1 VVGALEGVRVLEFS
15 QIIAAPFCGMLLADM
30 GAEVIKVE
38 PPEGEPWRLFAQFI
52 PLESKTFI
60 SLNRGKKSL
69 PLDITTTEG
78 QRIVHKLIPEIDV
91 VIVNYRPDVPYRCGI
106 DYETLSAI
114 NPRLIYCENT
124 AFGRQG
130 PDSYR
135 PGYDIIIQA
144 MSGLMASENKV
155 LNGVPQVISAT
166 AVADYATGIMMA
178 YGITAA
184 LLAREKTGKGQ
195 KVEAALLATALAVQT
210 SAFTYI
216 DSYDTAWQ
224 PQFMAD
230 LQAAREQGASWEELA
245 DLRLGAM
252 PTQAVGNIYYRTYKT
267 KDSYLAVG
275 CLSLSLRRKLANVL
289 QIDDP
294 RLQDPNL
301 DLTDSDVRARLT
313 TLMEEV
319 EALFET
325 RPTAEWLKLLDA
337 AGVPSGPVRFVQE
350 LFDDPQVLANGFVA
364 ELEHPLAGRLRMV
377 GPTLKMSE
385 TPAEVR
391 ASSPPLGADTDA
403 ILAGLG
409 YSTAEVDE
417 LRARGVTR

>member
-1 VVGALEGVRVLEFS
+1 
-15 QIIAAPFCGMLLADM
+15 
-30 GAEVIKVE
+30 
-38 PPEGEPWRLFAQFI
+38 
-52 PLESKTFI
+52 
-60 SLNRGKKSL
+60 
-69 PLDITTTEG
+69 
-78 QRIVHKLIPEIDV
+78 
-91 VIVNYRPDVPYRCGI
+91 
-106 DYETLSAI
+106 
-114 NPRLIYCENT
+114 
-124 AFGRQG
+124 
-130 PDSYR
+130 
-135 PGYDIIIQA
+135 
-144 MSGLMASENKV
+144 
-155 LNGVPQVISAT
+155 
-166 AVADYATGIMMA
+166 MA

-224 PQFMAD
+224 PQFMED
-230 LQAAREQGASWEELA
+230 LRTAREQGASWEEMA
-245 DLRLGAM
+245 EIRLGAM
-252 PTQAVGNIYYRTYKT
+252 PTQAVGNIYYRTFKT

-275 CLSLSLRRKLANVL
+275 CLSLSLRRKLAGVL

-294 RLQDPNL
+294 RLQNPNL
-301 DLTDSDVRARLT
+301 DLTDPEVRAQLT
-313 TLMEEV
+313 ALMERV
-319 EALFET
+319 EAQFET
-325 RPTAEWLKLLDA
+325 RTTDEWLKLLDA

-409 YSTAEVDE
+409 YSAVEIDD
-417 LRARGVTR
+417 LRTRGVTR

>member
-1 VVGALEGVRVLEFS
+1 MAGALDGYRVLEFS

-38 PPEGEPWRLFAQFI
+38 PPDGEPWRLFAQFI
-52 PLESKTFI
+52 PLESRTFI

-69 PLDITTTEG
+69 PLDITSAEG
-78 QRIVHKLIPEIDV
+78 RKIVHALVKDIDV
-91 VIVNYRPDVPYRCGI
+91 VIVNYRPDVPYRSGI

-114 NPRLIYCENT
+114 NPKLVYCENT

-144 MSGLMASENKV
+144 MSGLMAAESKI
-155 LNGVPQVISAT
+155 LNGTPQVVSAT
-166 AVADYATGIMMA
+166 AVADFATGIMMA

-184 LLAREKTGKGQ
+184 LLARERTGKGQ

-210 SAFTYI
+210 SSFTSI
-216 DSYDTAWQ
+216 DALDAAWLPRFLQ
-224 PQFMAD
+224 D
-230 LQAAREQGASWEELA
+230 LQAARERGASFEEIA
-245 DLRLGAM
+245 QMRLGAM
-252 PTQAVGNIYYRTYKT
+252 PVQAVGNIYYRTYKT

-275 CLSLSLRRKLANVL
+275 CLSLSLRRKMATALG
-289 QIDDP
+289 IDDP
-294 RLQDPNL
+294 RVENPGLDITDPAIRERLQQL
-301 DLTDSDVRARLT
+301 VQ
-313 TLMEEV
+313 EV

-325 RPTAEWLKLLDA
+325 RTTAEWLKLLDA

-350 LFDDPQVLANGFVA
+350 LFDDPQVVANDFVTD
-364 ELEHPLAGRLRMV
+364 LEHPLAGHLRMV

-385 TPAEVR
+385 TPIEVKS
-391 ASSPPLGADTDA
+391 SSPPLGQDTA
-403 ILAGLG
+403 TILGSIG
-409 YSTAEVDE
+409 YSDEQIAE
-417 LRARGVTR
+417 LRERGVTR

>member
-1 VVGALEGVRVLEFS
+1 
-15 QIIAAPFCGMLLADM
+15 MLLADM

-52 PLESKTFI
+52 PLESRTFI

-69 PLDITTTEG
+69 PLDITSTEG
-78 QRIVHKLIPEIDV
+78 QKIVHALVKDVDV
-91 VIVNYRPDVPYRCGI
+91 VVVNYRPDVPYRCGI

-114 NPRLIYCENT
+114 NPRLVYCENT

-155 LNGVPQVISAT
+155 VNGIPQVVSAT

-184 LLAREKTGKGQ
+184 LLARERTGKGQ
-195 KVEAALLATALAVQT
+195 KVEAALLASALAVQT
-210 SAFTYI
+210 SAFTSI
-216 DSYDTAWQ
+216 DVLDAGWL
-224 PQFMAD
+224 PQFLED
-230 LQAAREQGASWEELA
+230 LQAARDRGASFDEIA
-245 DLRLGAM
+245 QMRLGAM
-252 PTQAVGNIYYRTYKT
+252 PVQAVGNIYYRTYKT
-267 KDSYLAVG
+267 RDSYLAVG
-275 CLSLSLRRKLANVL
+275 CLSLSLRRKMAAAL

-294 RLQDPNL
+294 RVQNPALDVSDP
-301 DLTDSDVRARLT
+301 DVRRQLEE
-313 TLMEEV
+313 LLREV

-325 RPTAEWLKLLDA
+325 RTTAEWLKILDA

-350 LFDDPQVLANGFVA
+350 LFDDPQVVANGFVT
-364 ELEHPLAGRLRMV
+364 ELEHPMAGRLRMV
-377 GPTLKMSE
+377 GPTLKMSG
-385 TPAEVR
+385 TPIEVR
-391 ASSPPLGADTDA
+391 SSSPPLGQDTEH
-403 ILAGLG
+403 ILGALG
-409 YSTAEVDE
+409 YSAEE
-417 LRARGVTR
+417 IEGLRAHGVTR

>member
-1 VVGALEGVRVLEFS
+1 MPGALDGYRVLEFS

-38 PPEGEPWRLFAQFI
+38 PPDGEPWRLFAQFI
-52 PLESKTFI
+52 PLESRMFI

-69 PLDITTTEG
+69 PLDITSTEG
-78 QRIVHKLIPEIDV
+78 QKIVHELIRDIDV

-106 DYETLSAI
+106 DYETLSGI
-114 NPRLIYCENT
+114 NPRLVYCENT

-166 AVADYATGIMMA
+166 AVGDFATGIMMA

-184 LLAREKTGKGQ
+184 LLARGKTGKGQ

-210 SAFTYI
+210 SSFTSI
-216 DSYDTAWQ
+216 DAVDAAWL
-224 PQFMAD
+224 PGFLED
-230 LQAAREQGASWEELA
+230 LHAARERGASFEEIA
-245 DLRLGAM
+245 ELRTGAM
-252 PTQAVGNIYYRTYKT
+252 PVQAVGNIYYRTYKT
-267 KDSYLAVG
+267 HDSYLAVG
-275 CLSLSLRRKLANVL
+275 CLSLGLRRKMAAAL

-294 RLQDPNL
+294 RVHNPALDVTDPA
-301 DLTDSDVRARLT
+301 VRERLARLV
-313 TLMEEV
+313 EEV

-325 RPTAEWLKLLDA
+325 RTTAEWLKLLDA

-350 LFDDPQVLANGFVA
+350 LFDDPQVQANGFVT

-385 TPAEVR
+385 TPVEVKS
-391 ASSPPLGADTDA
+391 ASPPLGQDTEE
-403 ILAGLG
+403 ILSGLG
-409 YSTAEVDE
+409 YGAEQIEE
-417 LRARGVTR
+417 LRSKGITR